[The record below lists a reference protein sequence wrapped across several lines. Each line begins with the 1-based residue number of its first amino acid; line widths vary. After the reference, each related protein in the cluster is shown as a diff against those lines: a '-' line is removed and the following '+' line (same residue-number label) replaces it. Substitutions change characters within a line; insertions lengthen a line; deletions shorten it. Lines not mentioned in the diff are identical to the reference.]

1 MPKKI
6 DWDTIRLDFIESNL
20 PYAALAEQHGVSRQS
35 VEKRGSDEAWQAL
48 RQAFRQEQSIAVQT
62 EHSNQKFDLDELLKK
77 AIALSFQ
84 QLEVS
89 EAKSFEGASESVCKV
104 AEVYLKIHPPR
115 PPSVADWVNKALDFG
130 HDIPELMRQIKERS
144 FEIG

>member
-6 DWDTIRLDFIESNL
+6 DWDCIREDFIESRL
-20 PYAALAEQHGVSRQS
+20 TYSTLANRHGISRQS
-35 VEKRGSDEAWQAL
+35 VEKRASDEGWQVL
-48 RQAFRQEQSIAVQT
+48 RQTFQRQHSMNIQSEQDSK
-62 EHSNQKFDLDELLKK
+62 KFDLDELLKK

-84 QLEVS
+84 QLEIS
-89 EAKSFEGASESVCKV
+89 EAKSFEGASESICKLM
-104 AEVYLKIHPPR
+104 EVYLKVHPPR

-130 HDIPELMRQIKERS
+130 HDIPELMRQIKERA